1 MPQQHKGSNSTSIY
15 VMVTNVIQIKEH
27 DSDKL
32 HE

>member
-1 MPQQHKGSNSTSIY
+1 MLQRKGSDSTSIY
-15 VMVTNVIQIKEH
+15 LMVTNVIQIKEH